1 MDKKIYGNTN
11 AKSKHISVALFAHV
25 DGGKTTLSE
34 ALLSYS
40 GKIDKMGRVDHGD
53 SFFDTFNQERD
64 RGITI
69 FSKQAELNFKKENIH
84 MTLLDTPGHVDFA
97 AETERIMNVLD
108 YAIVIINGREGVQS
122 YTKTLW
128 ELLDKYRVPRFVF
141 LNKMDIAIDS
151 KEELMANLKKKLY
164 EGCIDYK
171 ALRENAF
178 ANGKV
183 NGWGENEDSN
193 FVIKEFAN
201 SYVDNDQL
209 AEELSFCHESLME
222 EYLEDGKISIES
234 IKEGIKKCRI
244 CPCVYG
250 AALKSQGVEEL
261 LECVALLAENRGYP
275 DKFGAKV
282 YKISKDSK
290 GNRLTF
296 MKMTGGSLKIRDVL
310 ETGMVEEKV
319 NEIRRYSGENFE
331 NLSECK
337 GGDFVCIP
345 GLKYTYAGQG
355 LGKAKE
361 KKESYMKPL
370 VRYEVVCPS
379 NVNKGEFI
387 EKLKEVQEL
396 LPELNLAYSKE
407 LSEISVGIMGK
418 IQLEV
423 LSQLILDR
431 YGFQVTFRRGKVIY
445 QETVTGSSVGIG
457 HFEPLRHYAE
467 AVLLMEPG
475 ERGSGITFETNVS
488 EDIFDLN
495 FQRLIETHVYEKDHK
510 GVLIG
515 APITDVK
522 FTLIFGK
529 WHKKHTIGGDFRE
542 ATYRAIRNGLLKNQ
556 CALLEPYYEFILEIP
571 QDNVG
576 RAMSDLGNLSA
587 KFTEPIIEDGVARI
601 EGTAP
606 AVTMMDYSENI
617 AKYTGGKGNIILKNG
632 GYDLCHNQ
640 NEVVAEAMYDP
651 EFDSYNTG
659 DSVFC
664 SHGSGVLVPWYEV
677 DRYMSTEGAVV
688 LKNFYKKRAKDMAL
702 SMGDTAYP
710 DYDTAADFYMDG
722 FDDDYEDFSASNG
735 VTGGKTS
742 RVGAFSTGGTD
753 ANHPS
758 DAELD
763 RIFERTYGKKKD
775 RTYVHK
781 QIIRPRAEKVVI
793 EKQVVK
799 DSFIIVD
806 GYNIIFAWDELK
818 ALAQKNMDSARDSLL
833 EILAN
838 YQGFTGCKMVVVFD
852 AYKRKGNVRKNEKI
866 GDIDVVYTGEDETAD
881 SYIER
886 LTGQIGKDY
895 YVQVA
900 TSDNLEQQVILGHG
914 AHRISALGFREEV
927 KRIDGVINDVVAK
940 YNRQSAQNT
949 KTTVGDKLEKAK
961 ANGKSSNKAKVSS
974 RPRPNNGTKSNN
986 RTKSNNKGKK

>member
-1 MDKKIYGNTN
+1 MDKEIQKNN
-11 AKSKHISVALFAHV
+11 SKKAKHLSVALFAHV

-34 ALLSYS
+34 ALLGYS
-40 GKIDKMGRVDHGD
+40 GKINKVGRVDHRD
-53 SFFDTFNQERD
+53 SYFDSFNQERD

-69 FSKQAELNFKKENIH
+69 FSKQAELDFYNENLH

-108 YAIVIINGREGVQS
+108 YAILIINGREGVQS
-122 YTKTLW
+122 HTKTLW
-128 ELLDKYRVPRFVF
+128 ELLDKYRVPRFIFV
-141 LNKMDIAIDS
+141 NKMDIAFDS
-151 KEELMANLKKKLY
+151 ENVLMEKIKGKLF
-164 EGCIDYK
+164 EGCVAYK
-171 ALRENAF
+171 DLKESF
-178 ANGKV
+178 SGKANMVISEKDFI
-183 NGWGENEDSN
+183 ED
-193 FVIKEFAN
+193 ET
-201 SYVDNDQL
+201 L
-209 AEELSFCHESLME
+209 AEELSFCDENLME
-222 EYLEDGKISIES
+222 EYLEKGRISAES
-234 IKEGIKKCRI
+234 VKEGIKKCKI
-244 CPCVYG
+244 APCVFG
-250 AALKSQGVEEL
+250 SALKLEGIQEL
-261 LECVALLAENRGYP
+261 LECIDAFSDERGYQ

-282 YKISKDSK
+282 YKISKDNK

-319 NEIRRYSGENFE
+319 NEIRVYSGENYE
-331 NLSECK
+331 NLSQCH
-337 GGDFVCIP
+337 GGDFICIP

-370 VRYEVVCPS
+370 LRYEVVCPD

-396 LPELNLAYSKE
+396 IPELNLTYSKE
-407 LSEISVGIMGK
+407 LSEISVSIMGK

-423 LSQLILDR
+423 LAQLIFDR
-431 YGFQVTFRRGKVIY
+431 YGFKVEFRRGKVIY
-445 QETVTGSSVGIG
+445 QETVTGISIGIG

-475 ERGSGITFETNVS
+475 ERGSGITFESNIS

-495 FQRLIETHVYEKDHK
+495 FQRLIETHIFERNHK

-515 APITDVK
+515 APLTDVK

-529 WHKKHTIGGDFRE
+529 WHKKHTMGGDFRE

-556 CALLEPYYEFILEIP
+556 CAILEPYYDFILEIP
-571 QDNVG
+571 QDSIG
-576 RAMSDLGNLSA
+576 RAMNDLGNLSA
-587 KFTEPIIEDGVARI
+587 KFTEPVIEDGIARI
-601 EGTAP
+601 EGKAP

-640 NEVVAEAMYDP
+640 TEVMADVMYDP
-651 EFDSYNTG
+651 ESDSYNTG

-664 SHGSGVLVPWYEV
+664 SHGSGVLVPWYDV
-677 DRYMSTEGAVV
+677 DKYMSTEGAAV
-688 LKNFYKKRAKDMAL
+688 LKNFYKKRAKDAAV
-702 SMGDTAYP
+702 SMKDIASP
-710 DYDTAADFYMDG
+710 DYYTAADFYMSGWDEDEYDLHAG
-722 FDDDYEDFSASNG
+722 NSYEAEN
-735 VTGGKTS
+735 TK
-742 RVGAFSTGGTD
+742 RVGSFSTGGTD

-793 EKQVVK
+793 EKQVIK

-806 GYNIIFAWDELK
+806 GYNIIFAWEELK
-818 ALAQKNMDSARDSLL
+818 KLAQKNMDSARDSLL

-852 AYKRKGNVRKNEKI
+852 AYKRKGSLRKNEKI
-866 GDIDVVYTGEDETAD
+866 GEIDVVYTAEDETAD

-886 LTGQIGKDY
+886 LTNQVGKDY

-914 AHRISALGFREEV
+914 AHRISAQGFREEV
-927 KRIDGVINDVVAK
+927 KRIDGVINDVVAR
-940 YNRQSAQNT
+940 YNQKTAQNM
-949 KTTVGDKLEKAK
+949 KTTVGDKIEKAK
-961 ANGKSSNKAKVSS
+961 A
-974 RPRPNNGTKSNN
+974 
-986 RTKSNNKGKK
+986 KKKNE

>member
-1 MDKKIYGNTN
+1 MDKNIDRNTN
-11 AKSKHISVALFAHV
+11 VKSKHISVALFAHV

-34 ALLSYS
+34 ALLNYS
-40 GKIDKMGRVDHGD
+40 GKIDKMGRVDHGN

-69 FSKQAELNFKKENIH
+69 FSKQAELNFDKEKIH

-108 YAIVIINGREGVQS
+108 YAIVIINGREGVQC

-141 LNKMDIAIDS
+141 VNKMDIAIQDKDQLMENIKS
-151 KEELMANLKKKLY
+151 KLF
-164 EGCIDYK
+164 EGCIDYQTM
-171 ALRENAF
+171 RENGFENMHLAEDGDISNISNEGQVDISKIEKAF
-178 ANGKV
+178 ERSHIDDDK
-183 NGWGENEDSN
+183 
-193 FVIKEFAN
+193 
-201 SYVDNDQL
+201 L
-209 AEELSFCHESLME
+209 AEELSFCHENLME
-222 EYLEDGKISIES
+222 EYLKNDYISISS
-234 IKEGIKKCRI
+234 IKDEIKKCRI
-244 CPCVYG
+244 VPCVFG
-250 AALKSQGVEEL
+250 AALKSQGVNEL
-261 LECVALLAENRGYP
+261 LEAIALLTEERGYSE
-275 DKFGAKV
+275 KFGAKV
-282 YKISKDSK
+282 YKISKDNK

-319 NEIRRYSGENFE
+319 NEIRVYSGESYE
-331 NLSECK
+331 NLTECK

-370 VRYEVVCPS
+370 LRYEVVCPS

-396 LPELNLAYSKE
+396 IPELNLSYNEE
-407 LSEISVGIMGK
+407 LSEISVNIMGK

-423 LSQLILDR
+423 LAQLILDR
-431 YGFQVTFRRGKVIY
+431 YGFKVEFRRGKVIY
-445 QETVTGSSVGIG
+445 QETVVGSSIGIG

-467 AVLLMEPG
+467 VVLLIEPG
-475 ERGSGITFETNVS
+475 ERGSGITFESNVS
-488 EDIFDLN
+488 EDVLDLN
-495 FQRLIETHVYEKDHK
+495 FQRLVETHVFERNHK
-510 GVLIG
+510 GIMIG
-515 APITDVK
+515 APITDIK
-522 FTLIFGK
+522 ITLIFGK
-529 WHKKHTIGGDFRE
+529 WHKKHTVTGDFRK

-556 CALLEPYYEFILEIP
+556 CAILEPYYEFILEIP
-571 QDNVG
+571 QDTVG

-587 KFTEPIIEDGVARI
+587 KFTEPTIENGVAKI
-601 EGTAP
+601 EGSAP
-606 AVTMMDYSENI
+606 AVSMMDYSENI

-640 NEVVAEAMYDP
+640 NDVMAESMYDP
-651 EFDSYNTG
+651 DFDSYNTG
-659 DSVFC
+659 DSIFC

-677 DRYMSTEGAVV
+677 DKYMSTEGAVV
-688 LKNFYKKRAKDMAL
+688 LKDFYKKRAKEGAEA
-702 SMGDTAYP
+702 MGDTAYP
-710 DYDTAADFYMDG
+710 DYNTAADFYMSG
-722 FDDDYEDFSASNG
+722 WDDNWDEEDADSFLGSSAR
-735 VTGGKTS
+735 GGNLG
-742 RVGAFSTGGTD
+742 RVGSFSTGGTD

-758 DAELD
+758 DDELN

-781 QIIRPRAEKVVI
+781 QIIRPRNEKVVI
-793 EKQVVK
+793 EKQVIK

-806 GYNIIFAWDELK
+806 GYNMIFAWDELK
-818 ALAQKNMDSARDSLL
+818 SLAQKNLDSARDSLL

-852 AYKRKGNVRKNEKI
+852 AYKRKGNVRKNEKR
-866 GDIDVVYTGEDETAD
+866 GEIDVVYTAEDETAD

-886 LTGQIGKDY
+886 LTRQIGKDY

-900 TSDNLEQQVILGHG
+900 TSDNLEQQVVMGHG
-914 AHRISALGFREEV
+914 AHRISARGFHEEV

-940 YNRQSAQNT
+940 YNRQSAQNG
-949 KTTVGDKLEKAK
+949 KNTVGQKLEKAK
-961 ANGKSSNKAKVSS
+961 EKQENKKV
-974 RPRPNNGTKSNN
+974 
-986 RTKSNNKGKK
+986 KK